1 MGNIIKIPTT
11 NSKLDTGNQS
21 PLWNVDNW
29 VVVDGS
35 VNGQEYFSLYNV
47 PVETD
52 GGGSGL
58 ALEFTLMEFPQYQI
72 NRSYQSQATG
82 YEIGDTLFF
91 TVPAG
96 SELGNEYAFT
106 LQTTITESMM
116 TYEGDKM
123 QYLPVFD
130 SLNGL
135 VLTVVPPPIGIN
147 NFWQIAKAW
156 GNNAG
161 CWKINI
167 TGGNDDNRVLITK
180 AINEVF
186 IKAAQSPNSHPT
198 LELPIGV
205 TCDSVD
211 EESLDI
217 QSPGPGPGGNG
228 NGSGNG
234 NGDGSGDGMGD

>member
-11 NSKLDTGNQS
+11 NNGLNTNQSS
-21 PLWNVDNW
+21 PLWNEDNW
-29 VVVDGS
+29 VAVDGS
-35 VNGQEYFSLYNV
+35 VNGQQYSGLYNGV
-47 PVETD
+47 PIDTD
-52 GGGSGL
+52 GDGSGL
-58 ALEFTLMEFPQYQI
+58 SVEFQLLLPPEFRLSLYYESEP
-72 NRSYQSQATG
+72 TG
-82 YEIGDTLFF
+82 YKVGDRLFF

-96 SELGNEYAFT
+96 SNLGNEYEFT
-106 LQTTITESMM
+106 MQTTITEDML
-116 TYEGDKM
+116 TYESDKM

-147 NFWQIAKAW
+147 NYWQIPKAW
-156 GNNAG
+156 GNNEG

-211 EESLDI
+211 QAEFQF
-217 QSPGPGPGGNG
+217 QSPVPGPGDNGNG
-228 NGSGNG
+228 NEA
-234 NGDGSGDGMGD
+234 